1 MVENSNLTPSP
12 NLNDDE
18 NLEKK
23 EKLIKRFDF
32 MGIGEMIAFLRN
44 PFKVF
49 FINLLAG
56 IGRGLGFAIGF
67 MILAAILVLLLK
79 RAVSVPVIGGYI
91 SRILEFIETQRQ
103 MYR

>member
-1 MVENSNLTPSP
+1 MAENSNSTPSS
-12 NLNDDE
+12 NLNDNE

-67 MILAAILVLLLK
+67 MILTAILVLLLK